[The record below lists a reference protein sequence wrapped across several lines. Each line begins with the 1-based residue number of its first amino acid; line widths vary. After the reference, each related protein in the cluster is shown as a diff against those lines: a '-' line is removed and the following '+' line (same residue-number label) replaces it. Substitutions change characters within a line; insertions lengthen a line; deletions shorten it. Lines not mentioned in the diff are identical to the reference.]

1 MGQPVKDRRSDPR
14 FEWASEEITRATL
27 RPGCTVHIIDVS
39 AGGALLQTER
49 PLRPGACVHFQIVT
63 KLRVFSLVA
72 KVLRCEVW
80 MLDSLQGIVYRG
92 ALQFEQRCDFLWEA
106 ETPRESVVPVAIRPS
121 AGPYGK
127 VEPDLKRRNH
137 AGVRNDASSSA

>member
-1 MGQPVKDRRSDPR
+1 MGQPIKDRRSDAR

-27 RPGCTVHIIDVS
+27 RPGCAVHIIDVS

-49 PLRPGACVHFQIVT
+49 PLRPGARVHFQIVT

-72 KVLRCEVW
+72 NVLRCEVW

-92 ALQFEQRCDFLWEA
+92 ALQFEQRCDFLWVA
-106 ETPRESVVPVAIRPS
+106 ETPIESVLPVPYNPPPVP
-121 AGPYGK
+121 AG
-127 VEPDLKRRNH
+127 R
-137 AGVRNDASSSA
+137 